1 MHAHGAC
8 LSARSGPRP
17 RLEVAEVFARFGER
31 YLESHHASADE
42 RKVMRAIE
50 RCRTAALGGHLDM
63 CTTCGYERP
72 AYNSC
77 RNRHCPKCQALVQHR
92 WLEARKHYI
101 LPVHHFH
108 VVFTLP
114 AELRAIARQ
123 NPKLVYDLLFR
134 SAADTL
140 LELGKDPARLG
151 ALLGLTAVLHTWTRE
166 LVFHP
171 HVHCIVTGGGL
182 SPDETRFVAT
192 RPDFLFPVRV
202 MSTLFRGKLLA
213 GLRRLW
219 QGGELALH
227 GKLARLRDGA
237 CFDELV
243 DHLYQTDF
251 VVYAKPPFGAAEN
264 VYAYLGRYTHR
275 VGLSNN
281 RILAIDDHGV
291 CFATKHG
298 KTATLAPVEFIRRF
312 LQHVLPRGFTK
323 LRHYGLLSSQNVK
336 TKLQTARRLLA
347 GDHAEPRDVPT
358 DDITWRERLFAL
370 TGIDL
375 RLCPRCRRASMARLP
390 LGHPPPAFAPALM
403 PAVLDTS

>member
-1 MHAHGAC
+1 VHAHA
-8 LSARSGPRP
+8 ARP
-17 RLEVAEVFARFGER
+17 RACNGSRAHLEVAEVFARFGER
-31 YLESHHASADE
+31 YLEDHHPSADQ

-50 RCRTAALGGHLDM
+50 RCRTAALGGHLDV
-63 CTTCGYERP
+63 CRTCGYERP

-77 RNRHCPKCQALVQHR
+77 RNRHCPKCQPLVQHR
-92 WLEARKHYI
+92 WLEARKHRI

-114 AELRAIARQ
+114 AELRGVARQ
-123 NPKLVYDLLFR
+123 NRKVVYDLLFR

-140 LELGKDPARLG
+140 LELGKDPKHLG

-166 LVFHP
+166 LAFHP

-182 SPDETRFVAT
+182 SSDGTRWVAT
-192 RPDFLFPVRV
+192 KPDFLFPVRV
-202 MSTLFRGKLLA
+202 ISKFFRGKLLA

-219 QGGELALH
+219 QHDELELH
-227 GKLARLRDGA
+227 GRLARLRDRT

-243 DHLYQTDF
+243 DRLYQTDF
-251 VVYAKPPFGAAEN
+251 VVYAKPPFGGAET

-281 RILAIDDHGV
+281 RLLAIDDHGV
-291 CFATKHG
+291 SFATKHG
-298 KTATLAPVEFIRRF
+298 RTATLAPVEFIRRF

-323 LRHYGLLSSQNVK
+323 LRHYGLLSSHNVE
-336 TKLQTARRLLA
+336 TKLQTARRLLGSDDA
-347 GDHAEPRDVPT
+347 GHPDVPT
-358 DDITWRERLFAL
+358 DDITWRERLFLL

-375 RLCPRCRRASMARLP
+375 RLCPRCQRATMARVP
-390 LGHPPPAFAPALM
+390 LGHPPPVFGPALM